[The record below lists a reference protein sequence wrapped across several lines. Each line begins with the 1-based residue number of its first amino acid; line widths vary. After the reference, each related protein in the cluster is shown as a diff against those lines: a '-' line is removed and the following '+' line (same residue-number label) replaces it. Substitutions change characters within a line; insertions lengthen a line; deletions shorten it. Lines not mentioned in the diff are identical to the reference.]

1 VLSRKN
7 ASKKPQEIMKIIHC
21 TQKLLKELD
30 VPIIE
35 PDKTH
40 LDYQGLGNWYAN
52 LIRIDRKKC
61 LLFTNEKTLYSFLIP
76 HVKKANLKNIVD
88 EFMINLSFNLQYE
101 WFSLEVISKVM
112 QEYKEI
118 GFAKTASRK
127 VLGSMNELAFQYEVM
142 IMGKEGLGN
151 VKILELNH
159 SVNRVILGAIKYARP
174 INALKNVLQPL

>member
-1 VLSRKN
+1 MR
-7 ASKKPQEIMKIIHC
+7 IIHC

-35 PDKTH
+35 PDMTP
-40 LDYQGLGNWYAN
+40 LDSQCLGNWYAN

-101 WFSLEVISKVM
+101 GFSLDVIAKVM
-112 QEYKEI
+112 QEYNEI
-118 GFAKTASRK
+118 DFAKTASRK
-127 VLGSMNELAFQYEVM
+127 VLGSMNELAFYYEVL

-159 SVNRVILGAIKYARP
+159 SINRTIMGAIKYGHP
-174 INALKNVLQPL
+174 IEALKKVLQPL